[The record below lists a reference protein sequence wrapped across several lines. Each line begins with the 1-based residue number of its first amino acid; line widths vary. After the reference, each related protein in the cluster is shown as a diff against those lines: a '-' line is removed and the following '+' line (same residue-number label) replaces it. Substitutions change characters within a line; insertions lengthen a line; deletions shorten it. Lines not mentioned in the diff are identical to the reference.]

1 MSKKTNSNTRNKQN
15 RRFSITLIV
24 QARCSKFCMVVLIN
38 NTQNIN
44 KQTKLE
50 NK

>member
-15 RRFSITLIV
+15 RRFSITL
-24 QARCSKFCMVVLIN
+24 MVVLIN

-44 KQTKLE
+44 KVRK
-50 NK
+50 